1 VEGHIEAARSGVV
14 VASGEEPREALGGG
28 EVKKLRSS
36 GVERELGFAHREA
49 V

>member
-1 VEGHIEAARSGVV
+1 VEGHIEAARSGGG
-14 VASGEEPREALGGG
+14 APGEEPRDGLRGG
-28 EVKKLRSS
+28 EMKELRSS